1 MVYLHDRIRQS
12 DESSRTAVQHYEP
25 NQNSNHTITRKSVN
39 MIAELDYDTAPSR
52 ILDTLGQRLEGN
64 STAAK
69 AATATAVAL
78 YTRARAQSQQ
88 YRTEAKIPH
97 AIALKPPS
105 EFGADTVVG

>member
-1 MVYLHDRIRQS
+1 MV
-12 DESSRTAVQHYEP
+12 AEP
-25 NQNSNHTITRKSVN
+25 
-39 MIAELDYDTAPSR
+39 DYDTAPSR

-69 AATATAVAL
+69 AAAATSVAL
-78 YTRARAQSQQ
+78 DTQARATQRAVVQLKSELAQSQQ

-97 AIALKPPS
+97 AITLKPPS